1 LLGNYR
7 SHLHD
12 YLCSEEGRRDWESA
26 KSAVEPKI
34 PQIKDDVFGSVPP
47 EFALRLDL
55 ESFYMKRLEDALHR
69 LFHPPP
75 EGMSDRI
82 FVADRSDTSA
92 QVRARLATIA
102 GSVGDLA
109 DMCESIEWMD
119 AELRELDQK
128 LKQMQQDTAAFK
140 RGAELHGKR
149 GELRS
154 TQSQIVKRLSE
165 ITSEV
170 SRLEVELAEL
180 KREETNQR
188 EVVERAEKGES
199 LASLA
204 ARYREAAGEIRTQ
217 AAIRL
222 RKKISEHVGELWCE
236 ITERTR
242 EFQSM
247 EFDSHWQCFLVR
259 RDGRRVTWE
268 ETNTSAGQRQV
279 RMLAF
284 YEALRRLAKLIPPL
298 VVDTPLARLDKEVR
312 TNVLDQ
318 LYLSG
323 HQSIILATNSEVDPE
338 GQLFERIRDRL
349 ARVYTL
355 HPHGEAESI
364 DYQVRIT
371 NDYFGHDL

>member
-1 LLGNYR
+1 
-7 SHLHD
+7 
-12 YLCSEEGRRDWESA
+12 
-26 KSAVEPKI
+26 
-34 PQIKDDVFGSVPP
+34 
-47 EFALRLDL
+47 
-55 ESFYMKRLEDALHR
+55 MKRLEDALHR

-75 EGMSDRI
+75 EGMSDGV
-82 FVADRSDTSA
+82 FVADRSDTSV
-92 QVRARLATIA
+92 QVRARLSTIG

-109 DMCESIEWMD
+109 EMCGSIERMD

-140 RGAELHGKR
+140 RGAALHGRR

-154 TQSQIVKRLSE
+154 TQGQITKRLAE
-165 ITSEV
+165 VTAEV
-170 SRLEVELAEL
+170 SRLDVELAEL
-180 KREETNQR
+180 KRQETNQR
-188 EVVERAEKGES
+188 EIVDRAEKGES

-222 RKKISEHVGELWCE
+222 RKKISEHVGELWSE

-242 EFQSM
+242 EFEGM
-247 EFDSHWQCFLVR
+247 EFDSHWQCFLIR
-259 RDGRRVTWE
+259 RDGKRVTWE

-284 YEALRRLAKLIPPL
+284 YEALRRLAKLVPPL

-312 TNVLDQ
+312 TNVLDK
-318 LYLSG
+318 LYLNG
-323 HQSIILATNSEVDPE
+323 HQSIILSTNSEIDPE
-338 GQLFERIRDRL
+338 GPLFDRIRDQL

-355 HPHGEAESI
+355 HPYGESDSI
-364 DYQVRIT
+364 DYQVRVT
-371 NDYFGHDL
+371 SDYFGKTV

>member
-7 SHLHD
+7 TDLHD
-12 YLCSEEGRRDWESA
+12 YLCSEERRRDWESA
-26 KSAVEPKI
+26 RSAVEPKI
-34 PQIKDDVFGSVPP
+34 PQIKNDVFGAVPA
-47 EFALRLDL
+47 EFTLQPDI
-55 ESFYMKRLEDALHR
+55 ESFYLKRLEDALHR

-75 EGMSDRI
+75 EGMSERV
-82 FVADRSDTSA
+82 FVAERSDTSA
-92 QVRARLATIA
+92 QIRARLATA
-102 GSVGDLA
+102 GSLGELA
-109 DMCESIEWMD
+109 QMCARIEYMD

-128 LKQMQQDTAAFK
+128 IKQMQQDTAAFK
-140 RGAELHGKR
+140 RGAELYDKR

-154 TQSQIVKRLSE
+154 TQNQIVKRLSE
-165 ITSEV
+165 IAAEV

-180 KREETNQR
+180 KRQETNQR

-204 ARYREAAGEIRTQ
+204 SRYREAAGEIRTQ

-222 RKKISEHVGELWCE
+222 RKRISEQVGELWSE

-242 EFQSM
+242 EFEGM
-247 EFDSHWQCFLVR
+247 EFDSHWQCFLIR

-284 YEALRRLAKLIPPL
+284 YEALRRLAKLVPPL

-312 TNVLDQ
+312 SNVLDQ

-323 HQSIILATNSEVDPE
+323 HQSVILSTNAEVDPE
-338 GQLFERIRDRL
+338 GPLFERIRDRL

-355 HPHGEAESI
+355 HPHGEGESI

-371 NDYFGHDL
+371 SDYFGQVV

>member
-1 LLGNYR
+1 LGNYR
-7 SHLHD
+7 GQLHD
-12 YLCSEEGRRDWESA
+12 YLSSEERRRDWESA

-34 PQIKDDVFGSVPP
+34 PQVKDDVFGSVPP
-47 EFALRLDL
+47 EFALQPDV

-75 EGMSDRI
+75 DGMSDRV
-82 FVADRSDTSA
+82 FVAERSDTSA
-92 QVRARLATIA
+92 QVRAHLTTVP
-102 GSVGDLA
+102 GSLGDLA
-109 DMCESIEWMD
+109 QLCVSIERMD

-128 LKQMQQDTAAFK
+128 LKQIQQNTAAFK
-140 RGAELHGKR
+140 HGAELHQKR
-149 GELRS
+149 GELR
-154 TQSQIVKRLSE
+154 TRQDQITKRMGE
-165 ITSEV
+165 ITAEL
-170 SRLEVELAEL
+170 SRLDVELADL
-180 KREETNQR
+180 KRQETKQGELVELDERR
-188 EVVERAEKGES
+188 EK

-204 ARYREAAGEIRTQ
+204 ARYREAAGEIRSQ
-217 AAIRL
+217 AAIRM
-222 RKKISEHVGELWCE
+222 RKRISEHVGELWSE
-236 ITERTR
+236 IAERTR
-242 EFQSM
+242 EFKGM
-247 EFDSHWQCFLVR
+247 EFDSHWQCFLLR
-259 RDGRRVTWE
+259 QDGKSVTWE
-268 ETNTSAGQRQV
+268 ETNTSAGERQV

-284 YEALRRLAKLIPPL
+284 YEALRRLAKLVPPL

-355 HPHGEAESI
+355 HPYGEPEST
-364 DYQVRIT
+364 DYRVRIT